1 LRTLPFSLPDFEI
14 QQVTAGETTI
24 TITAHA
30 ISRTATCP
38 SCQQDSHRIH
48 SYYTRSP
55 ADLPISGLRVQLVLR
70 VRRFRCSNRQ
80 CSRHTF
86 VERLPEVVPLQA
98 RRTTRLCVLL
108 DCIAC
113 TLSAQAG
120 AHLVKHMGIAVSA
133 DTLLRRVKR
142 TSSYSPQTPRILG
155 VDDFALRRGLT
166 YGTILVD
173 LSTHRPIDLL
183 ADRSA
188 ETFARWLREHP
199 GVEVISRDRAGA
211 YAEGGRLGAPDAVQ
225 VADRWHLIRNL
236 ADALDVFLR
245 RQAPFQK
252 SSRKASGN
260 QAQKRKPG
268 PPHLRLTPAQHQR
281 REHLHERFRQVQ
293 GFYEQG
299 RSLREIAGILEIDTN
314 TLRYFVHSQP
324 WAASESHRGRKA
336 GDANLAPYLPY
347 LHSRWRAGCQNGLQL
362 WRELR
367 ARGYTGSASSVKPYV
382 ALLRQVPD
390 DLLPPVFSRRATTA
404 KEQSFSAR
412 RVIWLA
418 LARPENLDKEQAQ
431 ELSRAY
437 LLHPEVATALN
448 LTQDF
453 IKVLRKRDLTAFS
466 TWLAEAQASSIR
478 ELRQFAQGIERD
490 RAAVEAAFIRAESN
504 GQVEGQITKL
514 KLIKRTMYGR
524 AKMPLLRQR
533 VLHAA

>member
-1 LRTLPFSLPDFEI
+1 MCKPGSSALVVLFIATHVRNKRRRELFSLLNRSYLRSFFLRTLPFSLPGFEI

-38 SCQQDSHRIH
+38 SCQQDSHCIH

-86 VERLPEVVPLQA
+86 VERIPEVVPLQA

-142 TSSYSPQTPRILG
+142 TSFSSLQTPRILG
-155 VDDFALRRGLT
+155 VDDFGLRRGHT

-173 LSTHRPIDLL
+173 LSTHRPVDLL

-211 YAEGGRLGAPDAVQ
+211 YAEGGRLGAPNAVQ
-225 VADRWHLIRNL
+225 VADRWHLMRNL
-236 ADALDVFLR
+236 ADALDGFLR

-260 QAQKRKPG
+260 QAQKRQPG
-268 PPHLRLTPAQHQR
+268 PPHLRLSPAQHKR
-281 REHLHERFRQVQ
+281 REHLHERFRQV
-293 GFYEQG
+293 EAP
-299 RSLREIAGILEIDTN
+299 LRTRAKPARNRWHTRD
-314 TLRYFVHSQP
+314 RYQDAQVRMSHSQP
-324 WAASESHRGRKA
+324 WAASESHRG
-336 GDANLAPYLPY
+336 GI
-347 LHSRWRAGCQNGLQL
+347 
-362 WRELR
+362 
-367 ARGYTGSASSVKPYV
+367 
-382 ALLRQVPD
+382 
-390 DLLPPVFSRRATTA
+390 SRRR
-404 KEQSFSAR
+404 QPGS
-412 RVIWLA
+412 
-418 LARPENLDKEQAQ
+418 
-431 ELSRAY
+431 LSN
-437 LLHPEVATALN
+437 HC
-448 LTQDF
+448 
-453 IKVLRKRDLTAFS
+453 
-466 TWLAEAQASSIR
+466 W
-478 ELRQFAQGIERD
+478 
-490 RAAVEAAFIRAESN
+490 SN
-504 GQVEGQITKL
+504 TVH
-514 KLIKRTMYGR
+514 R
-524 AKMPLLRQR
+524 
-533 VLHAA
+533 H